1 MEGKGV
7 AWPECGQVKTMENF
21 KIEAFPRE
29 KGNKGSRKKLR
40 NKGMLPAIVYGR
52 GLEPR
57 AVTLDSMALKRALST
72 AAGSNVLLDL
82 EIAGEDGS
90 SLETVMVK
98 ELQIHPL
105 QRDFFLHAD
114 LIRISLDDQLEVEVP
129 LSLTGEPIGVS
140 DEGGVLQIQIR
151 EVTVR
156 CLPADIPEHMEIS
169 VEDLKIGDV
178 LTIADLQPP
187 HGVEILAD
195 PDEAIASVLVP
206 HVEEE
211 EVEEEELEEETVEET
226 EAEETAEEAEE

>member
-1 MEGKGV
+1 
-7 AWPECGQVKTMENF
+7 MENF

-29 KGNKGSRKKLR
+29 KGSKGSKKRLR
-40 NKGMLPAIVYGR
+40 NKGMLPAVVYGR

-57 AVTLDSMALKRALST
+57 VVTLDSMALKRALST

-82 EIAGEDGS
+82 EIAGDDS
-90 SLETVMVK
+90 SSRETVMVK
-98 ELQIHPL
+98 ELQRHPL

-129 LSLTGEPIGVS
+129 LNLTGEPIGVR

-156 CLPADIPEHMEIS
+156 CLPADIPEYIEIS

-178 LTIADLQPP
+178 LTVADLQPP
-187 HGVEILAD
+187 RGVEILAD
-195 PDEAIASVLVP
+195 PAEAIASVLVP

>member
-1 MEGKGV
+1 
-7 AWPECGQVKTMENF
+7 
-21 KIEAFPRE
+21 
-29 KGNKGSRKKLR
+29 
-40 NKGMLPAIVYGR
+40 MLPAVVYGR

-57 AVTLDSMALKRALST
+57 VVTLDSMALKRALST

-82 EIAGEDGS
+82 EIAGDDS
-90 SLETVMVK
+90 SSRETVMVK
-98 ELQIHPL
+98 ELQRHPL

-129 LSLTGEPIGVS
+129 LNLTGEPIGVR

-156 CLPADIPEHMEIS
+156 CLPADIPEYIEIS

-178 LTIADLQPP
+178 LTVADLQPP
-187 HGVEILAD
+187 RGVEILAD
-195 PDEAIASVLVP
+195 PAEAIASVLVP